1 MKKYYIFSALIVTL
15 STRGD
20 DKKIQYRK
28 KVYTAAIIPFL
39 ALLIIS
45 TTILATNAAL
55 SVTLTPSSGEPGDSI
70 QVEGTD
76 FAATNAVGIGLGP
89 EITVTGEVHNVTD
102 TSVGGPDVYGPFTA
116 NTEYYPIKPGSFSFH
131 CAVDSGTQVVE
142 SDYTDD
148 YGNGTL
154 ATTSTYAIDPFVN
167 YVTGEFGRSS
177 SSSWETF
184 TVTFTANYT
193 YYQFALTSAA
203 GEPTDGS
210 GAFSVGVTVPDIWN
224 GTEPVT
230 AVDELGHT
238 ATSDFITTGSD
249 VVPEPLTIGAIIL
262 LSSAALVIS
271 FHFLR
276 KPKTGNY
283 SLAKKEK

>member
-177 SSSWETF
+177 SADWSAY
-184 TVTFTANYT
+184 TVTFTASYT
-193 YYQFALTSAA
+193 YYQFNVTPAA
-203 GEPTDGS
+203 GVSTDGA
-210 GAFSVGVTVPDIWN
+210 GAFTVNFTVPDIWN
-224 GTEPVT
+224 GTEPLTVI
-230 AVDELGHT
+230 DEAGNV
-238 ATSDFITTGSD
+238 ATSDFTIYGSD
-249 VVPEPLTIGAIIL
+249 VVPEPLTIGAIVL
-262 LSSAALVIS
+262 LSSAALVVS
-271 FHFLR
+271 FYCLR
-276 KPKTGNY
+276 KRSYTKGT
-283 SLAKKEK
+283 AH